1 MSTAARRLPS
11 PNYVTSFARRKSVQ
25 HKLSRVTV
33 HLLLLLVVTA
43 TALPLLYMLSTSLK
57 PNGMEYEFPIRWIP
71 DRFAW
76 ENYQI
81 AFEHIPTLTFLKNT
95 LLITGVSLVGE
106 LLTASLVAYGFAR
119 LRFPGRNLMFTL
131 MMSTMML
138 PYFVTMI
145 PLFILYRTLSWT
157 NTFYPFTVP
166 AFFGGSPFYV
176 FLLRQFYLG
185 LPTELDDAARIDGAG
200 FFRTWWS
207 VLLPLTR
214 PALATVAI
222 LSLVFHWN
230 DFTGPLIL
238 LNTQDKFTLALGV
251 RLFRDTY
258 RTYFNQTMAYS
269 TMMTIPVITVF
280 FIFQKYFI
288 RGISMTGLT
297 GR

>member
-1 MSTAARRLPS
+1 MPAGSRLTAF
-11 PNYVTSFARRKSVQ
+11 TRRKSVQ
-25 HKLSRVTV
+25 HRASRIAV
-33 HLLLLLVVTA
+33 HLLLLLVVVA
-43 TALPLLYMLSTSLK
+43 TAMPLVYMLSTSVK
-57 PNGMEYEFPIRWIP
+57 PDGLEYEFPIKWIP

-81 AFEHIPTLTFLKNT
+81 AFQHVPTLTFLKNT
-95 LLITGVSLVGE
+95 LIITAISLVGE

-119 LRFPGRNLMFTL
+119 LRFPGRDVMFTL

-145 PLFILYRTLSWT
+145 PLFILYRTLDWT

-207 VLLPLTR
+207 VLVPLTR

-288 RGISMTGLT
+288 QGISMTGLT
-297 GR
+297 GQ